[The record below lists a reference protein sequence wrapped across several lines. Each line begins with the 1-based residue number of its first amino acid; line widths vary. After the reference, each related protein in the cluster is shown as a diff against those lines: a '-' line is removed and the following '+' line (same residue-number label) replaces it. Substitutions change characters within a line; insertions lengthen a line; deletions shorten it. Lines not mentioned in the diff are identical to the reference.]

1 MKESPLVLL
10 VGTPL
15 ACTQDL
21 RAEGFQVELAAD
33 LAGGIALARNGI
45 FGLVVLDLELPG
57 CQGLD
62 ALCRFYQAVPGVPL
76 LVLAGPEKLGI
87 VTEAIAHGAQDC
99 LFKDNL
105 TAVVLVQAVRSAIA
119 RSAFQKSRSDDRMLL
134 HALMEHIPDAIYF
147 KDRASR
153 FLMISAAHAG
163 KFHSGNPATVIGKTD
178 HDFFTTSHADQA
190 REDELKIM
198 RTGQPLVGVEELETW
213 PDGSETWVSTTKM
226 PLRDA
231 GGRIVGTFGISRD
244 ITERKR
250 MQDALALRTRQ
261 LEQKNEQIAEELKM
275 ARELQMAMLPQ
286 EFPTFL
292 NGGKA
297 SAGSALEFFS
307 FYHPTGAVSGD
318 FFTVTALSDSKVG
331 VFICDVMGHDVRAA
345 LVTAMLRS
353 QVQDLG
359 ATTPEPGAL
368 LAQINQNLFGVFK
381 QTGATMYATAFYLV
395 ADVARGEIHY
405 ASAAHPEPLQ
415 VRRSAG
421 LVEPLNGDTTG
432 RAKGPALGLFGD
444 SHFSTHR
451 RKLEAGDLI
460 ALYTDGLIE
469 INSADEQQI
478 FTPELLAAAVRQQA
492 QLPATELLEGVISHI
507 KKFSG
512 QPDFEDDVCLIG
524 IEVKRLGQPAGKTA
538 PAPPAKVV

>member
-1 MKESPLVLL
+1 MKEAPLVLL
-10 VGTPL
+10 VGPL
-15 ACTQDL
+15 PECAGHLQ
-21 RAEGFQVELAAD
+21 AEGMRVEGAAELSD
-33 LAGGIALARNGI
+33 GITRVRNGSFALAI
-45 FGLVVLDLELPG
+45 LDLELPG

-76 LVLAGPEKLGI
+76 LVLAGREKPGI
-87 VTEAIAHGAQDC
+87 GLEAIAHGAQDC
-99 LFKDNL
+99 LFKDHL
-105 TAVVLVQAVRSAIA
+105 TAAALVQAARNAITRA
-119 RSAFQKSRSDDRMLL
+119 AFQKSPGDDRMLL

-147 KDRASR
+147 KDTASR

-163 KFHSGNPATVIGKTD
+163 KFHSGNPAAVIGKTD
-178 HDFFTTSHADQA
+178 HDFFSPSHADQA
-190 REDELKIM
+190 RADELKIM

-231 GGRIVGTFGISRD
+231 RGRIVGTFGISRD

-286 EFPTFL
+286 EFPAFL

-318 FFTVTALSDSKVG
+318 FFTITALSDSKVG

-353 QVQDLG
+353 QVQDLS
-359 ATTPEPGAL
+359 AARTDPGQL
-368 LAQINQNLFGVFK
+368 LTQINQNLFSIFK
-381 QTGATMYATAFYLV
+381 QTGTTMYATAFYLV
-395 ADVARGEIHY
+395 ADVAAGELHY

-415 VRRSAG
+415 IRRSAG
-421 LVEPLNGDTTG
+421 RVEPLNGTAAG

-451 RKLEAGDLI
+451 RALEAGDLI

-469 INSADEQQI
+469 INSSDQQQL
-478 FTPELLAAAVRQQA
+478 FTPELLAEAVRQRA
-492 QLPATELLEGVISHI
+492 QLPTAELLEGVISEI

-512 QPDFEDDVCLIG
+512 QSGFEDDVCLIG
-524 IEVKRLGQPAGKTA
+524 IEVKRLGQPARKAALA
-538 PAPPAKVV
+538 PATA

>member
-10 VGTPL
+10 VGSL
-15 ACTQDL
+15 ADGAASLQ
-21 RAEGFQVELAAD
+21 AEGFRVESAAD
-33 LAGGIALARNGI
+33 VPAGIAAFRRGN
-45 FGLVVLDLELPG
+45 FAVVILDLDLPG

-62 ALCRFYQAVPGVPL
+62 ALCRFYQAAPCAPL
-76 LVLAGPEKLGI
+76 LVLAEQARPGFA
-87 VTEAIAHGAQDC
+87 TEAILHGAQDC
-99 LFKDNL
+99 LFKDKL
-105 TAVVLVQAVRSAIA
+105 DAAALIQAVRNAIA
-119 RSAFQKSRSDDRMLL
+119 RFTFQKSLSDDRTLL
-134 HALMEHIPDAIYF
+134 HALMAHIPDAIYF
-147 KDRASR
+147 KDTASR
-153 FLMISAAHAG
+153 FLMISAAHAA
-163 KFHSGNPATVIGKTD
+163 KFHSGDPAAVIGKTD
-178 HDFFTTSHADQA
+178 HDFFTQSHADQA
-190 REDELKIM
+190 LADEQEIM
-198 RTGQPLVGVEELETW
+198 RTGRPLVGIEELETW

-261 LEQKNEQIAEELKM
+261 LEQKNQQIAEELKM
-275 ARELQMAMLPQ
+275 ARELQMAMLPH
-286 EFPTFL
+286 EFPAFL

-297 SAGSALEFFS
+297 AGSALDFFS
-307 FYHPTGAVSGD
+307 FYRPAGAVSGD
-318 FFTVTALSDSKVG
+318 FFTVTALSDCQVG

-359 ATTPEPGAL
+359 ATAPDPGAL
-368 LAQINQNLFGVFK
+368 LARINQNLFGVFK

-421 LVEPLNGDTTG
+421 LVEPLKGGPADH
-432 RAKGPALGLFGD
+432 AKGPALGLFEDAQFPAHNGELD
-444 SHFSTHR
+444 
-451 RKLEAGDLI
+451 AGDLI

-469 INSADEQQI
+469 INSADDRQI
-478 FTPELLAAAVRQQA
+478 FTPELLAAAVRQRA
-492 QLPATELLEGVISHI
+492 QLPATDLLKGVISEI
-507 KKFSG
+507 RKFSG
-512 QPDFEDDVCLIG
+512 RPEFEDDVCLVG
-524 IEVKRLGQPAGKTA
+524 MEVKRLGGKPGKTRRPSA
-538 PAPPAKVV
+538 PA